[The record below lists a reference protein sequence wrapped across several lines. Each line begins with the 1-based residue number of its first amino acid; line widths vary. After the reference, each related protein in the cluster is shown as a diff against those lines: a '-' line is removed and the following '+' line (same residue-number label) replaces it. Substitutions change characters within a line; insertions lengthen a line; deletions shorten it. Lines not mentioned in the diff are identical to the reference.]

1 MFEKKYLPRPQEEVA
16 GSRRWLEGY
25 TVVDEY
31 TREVEVILQQRIGQG
46 MLYGF
51 FVTVGPVVE
60 ARLECFG
67 NDCLNVVF
75 VFGVEVSVP
84 LQLCTIVS
92 ALPTRGPSTAS
103 MNWRFMVFMQGV
115 DPGEWCACNRCA
127 GYAKVGRSVE

>member
-1 MFEKKYLPRPQEEVA
+1 MPRPQEEVA

-84 LQLCTIVS
+84 LQLCTIV
-92 ALPTRGPSTAS
+92 GTAH
-103 MNWRFMVFMQGV
+103 QGAKYSINELEV
-115 DPGEWCACNRCA
+115 YGFHA
-127 GYAKVGRSVE
+127 GR